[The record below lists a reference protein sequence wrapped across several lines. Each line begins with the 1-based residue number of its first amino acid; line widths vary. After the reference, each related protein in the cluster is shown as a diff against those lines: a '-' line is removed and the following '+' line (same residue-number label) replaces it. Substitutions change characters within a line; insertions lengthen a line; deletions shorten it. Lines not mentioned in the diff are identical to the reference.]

1 MHDELLR
8 LTRELRN
15 HRNSETNWPAF
26 QNFMHSNL
34 DEVVSTYTVR
44 WLRSICDTYAD
55 YAEPAQARNGMLISM
70 FVSMLVLAE
79 TTRFV
84 RPKIDAARYRQTFEG
99 KVGLWEGYSTFAIN
113 NQDRFLH
120 VSRRLDR
127 FLADDKVM
135 HRIWH
140 RILEQVKAED
150 TVLSD
155 YARVSKSP
163 ERYFPADPT
172 GIKDNYGV

>member
-1 MHDELLR
+1 MHDEFLR

-15 HRNSETNWPAF
+15 YRNPETNWPAF
-26 QNFMHSNL
+26 QNFVSSNL
-34 DEVVSTYTVR
+34 DEVISTYTVR

-84 RPKIDAARYRQTFEG
+84 RPQVDPARYRQTFDR

-120 VSRRLDR
+120 VSRRLR
-127 FLADDKVM
+127 RLLADDEIM
-135 HRIWH
+135 RRIWS
-140 RILEQVKAED
+140 RVLEKLKAED

-155 YARVSKSP
+155 YTRVSKIS

>member
-1 MHDELLR
+1 MQEELLR

-15 HRNSETNWPAF
+15 HRDPKTNWPAF
-26 QNFMHSNL
+26 QNFVNSNL
-34 DEVVSTYTVR
+34 DEVISTYTIR

-55 YAEPAQARNGMLISM
+55 YAEPAQARNGMIISM

-84 RPKIDAARYRQTFEG
+84 RPQIDPARYRQTFDK
-99 KVGLWEGYSTFAIN
+99 KVGLSEGYSTFAIN
-113 NQDRFLH
+113 KQDRFLH
-120 VSRRLDR
+120 VSRRLHR
-127 FLADDKVM
+127 FLADDEIM
-135 HRIWH
+135 RRIWS
-140 RILEQVKAED
+140 RIVEQLKMED

-155 YARVSKSP
+155 YTRVSKVS

-172 GIKDNYGV
+172 GIKDNFGV